1 MFLIGEK
8 MSKEL
13 NVEIREL
20 MFKKFKVSLKLKAIL
35 EDKDTLSEE
44 FIVLKEFMALEE
56 TLSDLISSITPEEF
70 KEFVDD
76 ALEPEQSAEEYLKL
90 ADTAP

>member
-1 MFLIGEK
+1 

-13 NVEIREL
+13 NTEIREL

-44 FIVLKEFMALEE
+44 FKVLKEFMTLEE
-56 TLSDLISSITPEEF
+56 TLSDLIGSITPEEF